1 MCNTLDIIMRVQL
14 LYYTLMINR
23 TRALFIELQLQ
34 VCITALLEYAHKNYI
49 RMYLQYYHK
58 R

>member
-1 MCNTLDIIMRVQL
+1 MRVQL

-23 TRALFIELQLQ
+23 TCALFIELQLQ